1 MDYENDLDLAD
12 SLGASD
18 EEVEGT
24 EEVEENGDEA

>member
-1 MDYENDLDLAD
+1 MDYENDLELAD
-12 SLGASD
+12 NLGASD